1 MDDKHR
7 ILDLV
12 AQRNAAIARGDAAA
26 IVAPLSDDVVAY
38 TLAPPLAY
46 SGAEARD
53 AKAIE
58 AWLATWDAPPRV
70 ELRDP
75 TVLLDGD
82 LAVVFGFAA
91 MRGAKTDGEENVLWY
106 RTTTVLHRSDREWTI
121 VHEHES
127 VPFLMDGSDKAALD
141 LKP

>member
-1 MDDKHR
+1 MDDKNR

-12 AQRNAAIARGDAAA
+12 AQRNGAIARGDAAA
-26 IVAPLSDDVVAY
+26 AVAPLDEDIVTYS
-38 TLAPPLAY
+38 LAPPLAY

-53 AKAIE
+53 VKGVE

-70 ELRDP
+70 ELSDP

-91 MRGAKTDGEENVLWY
+91 MRGAKKDGEEDVLWY
-106 RTTTVLHRSDREWTI
+106 RVTTVLRRENGEWSI

>member
-1 MDDKHR
+1 MDDKNR

-12 AQRNAAIARGDAAA
+12 AQRNAAVARGDAAA
-26 IVAPLSDDVVAY
+26 IVAPLSEDIVAY

-53 AKAIE
+53 TKSVQ
-58 AWLATWDAPPRV
+58 AWLATWKAPPRI

-75 TVLLDGD
+75 TVLQDGD

-91 MRGAKTDGEENVLWY
+91 MRGAKIEGDEEGLWY
-106 RTTTVLHRSDREWTI
+106 RITTVLRRENGEWSI

>member
-1 MDDKHR
+1 MDDKNR

-12 AQRNAAIARGDAAA
+12 AQRNAAVARGDAAA
-26 IVAPLSDDVVAY
+26 IVAPLSEDIVAY

-46 SGAEARD
+46 SGAEARNT
-53 AKAIE
+53 KSVE
-58 AWLATWDAPPRV
+58 AWLATWKAPPRI

-75 TVLLDGD
+75 TVLLDGN

-91 MRGAKTDGEENVLWY
+91 MRGAKIEGDEEGLWY
-106 RTTTVLHRSDREWTI
+106 RITTVLRRENGEWSI

>member
-1 MDDKHR
+1 MDDKNR
-7 ILDLV
+7 ILDLI
-12 AQRNAAIARGDAAA
+12 ARRNAAVARGDAEA
-26 IVAPLSDDVVAY
+26 IVAPLSEEVVAY
-38 TLAPPLAY
+38 TLAPPLAH

-53 AKAIE
+53 ATAVE
-58 AWLATWDAPPRV
+58 AWLATWHEPPRV

-82 LAVVFGFAA
+82 LAVAFGFAA
-91 MRGAKTDGEENVLWY
+91 MRSTTAGGEDNILWY
-106 RTTTVLHRSDREWTI
+106 RTTTVLRRRDGKWTI

-141 LKP
+141 LEP

>member
-1 MDDKHR
+1 MDDKNR

-12 AQRNAAIARGDAAA
+12 ARRNAAVARGDAAA
-26 IVAPLSDDVVAY
+26 IVAPLSEDVVAY
-38 TLAPPLAY
+38 TLAPPLAH

-53 AKAIE
+53 AKAVE

-82 LAVVFGFAA
+82 LAVVFGFAV
-91 MRGAKTDGEENVLWY
+91 MRSAGADGEANVLWY
-106 RTTTVLHRSDREWTI
+106 RTTTVLRRRDGEWTI
-121 VHEHES
+121 AHEHES
-127 VPFLMDGSDKAALD
+127 VPFLMDGSDRAALD